1 MGLVPKACG
10 IFLDPGIERASPALA
25 GRFFTTESPGKPR
38 NLLSFVS
45 SLSCVGKVGLD
56 GLADLHVDT
65 LFGLQVG
72 SGLRLAWRIRVG
84 HAFLKFNLFLFF
96 GHTSHHVGIFVPL
109 LLLLLLLSQGSNP
122 RPLCWK

>member
-1 MGLVPKACG
+1 MGLVPEACG
-10 IFLDPGIERASPALA
+10 IFLDPGIERVSPALA

-65 LFGLQVG
+65 LLGLQVD
-72 SGLRLAWRIRVG
+72 SGLRLPWRRIRLG
-84 HAFLKFNLFLFF
+84 CAFLKFHLFF
-96 GHTSHHVGIFVPL
+96 IFWPDLSSCGNLSSPTRDQTLVPYVGSAEP
-109 LLLLLLLSQGSNP
+109 
-122 RPLCWK
+122 